1 MLDVFLQ
8 QLVNG
13 LTLGMAY
20 ALIATGLALI
30 FGIMGI
36 INFAHGAFYVI
47 AAYTVIV
54 LMGDAGLGY
63 LTAIPVALV
72 VVVCIGLA
80 VQRTI
85 IEPLLKT
92 HALNALLAT
101 FALSILIQHLAQH
114 LFGSEG
120 RQIATPFD
128 AVVRIGPLLLT
139 EQKCLVLGGGA
150 VVLVALGLF
159 LERNPMGKL
168 MRAVA
173 QNRYGAAVLG
183 IDVALVER
191 YAFGLGIALA
201 GAGGLLVGPLAP
213 IMPETGYPL
222 TLKAF
227 AAVILGGLGSVKGAI
242 LAGFLLGIIESLASA
257 YLSTAWKD
265 GFAYLVLIAVLLVRP
280 SGLFGQASR

>member
-20 ALIATGLALI
+20 ALVATGLALI

-47 AAYTVIV
+47 AAYTLIV
-54 LMGDAGLGY
+54 LMGDAGFGY
-63 LTAIPVALV
+63 LPAIPIALV

-150 VVLVALGLF
+150 VVLLALGLF

-173 QNRYGAAVLG
+173 QNRYGAAALG

-191 YAFGLGIALA
+191 YAF
-201 GAGGLLVGPLAP
+201 GLLVGPLAP

-280 SGLFGQASR
+280 SGLFGQGSR